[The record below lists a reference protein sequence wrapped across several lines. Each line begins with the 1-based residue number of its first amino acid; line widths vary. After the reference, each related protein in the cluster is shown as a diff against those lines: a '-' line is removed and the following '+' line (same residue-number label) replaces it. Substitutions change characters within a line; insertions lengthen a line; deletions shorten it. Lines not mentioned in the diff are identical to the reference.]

1 MKRFLY
7 ITEISL
13 VLLAVL
19 AAGTVG
25 VMTSSGEGTQRQ
37 PLLHKQVLSDQ
48 DYDSLLYSGEK

>member
-25 VMTSSGEGTQRQ
+25 VMASLGENSQAQPTSQ
-37 PLLHKQVLSDQ
+37 HKQPISDQ
-48 DYDSLLYSGEK
+48 DYDSLLSGKK

>member
-25 VMTSSGEGTQRQ
+25 VMTSSGEETQGQ
-37 PLLHKQVLSDQ
+37 SLLHKQVLSSQ
-48 DYDSLLYSGEK
+48 DYDSLLCSGEK